1 MISERGAVPWNYGK
15 MNKIVGSQ
23 IYEFMEQKEKFIIL
37 ILAYEYDTPFLKVNK
52 FLEKKAVEYPDIL
65 FGRINIKTN
74 TIFFNL
80 AKSRRQ
86 QNQVIVKARG
96 VGSEITVYGN
106 MMGEIE
112 DQFEKVLHNNEYY
125 GAPGEYHGDP
135 EVQKTHDE
143 L

>member
-1 MISERGAVPWNYGK
+1 MF
-15 MNKIVGSQ
+15 SQ
-23 IYEFMEQKEKFIIL
+23 
-37 ILAYEYDTPFLKVNK
+37 EYDSPFLKVNK
-52 FLEKKAVEYPDIL
+52 FLEKKALEYPDIL

-80 AKSRRQ
+80 AKSRRR

-106 MMGEIE
+106 MMRDIIE
-112 DQFEKVLHNNEYY
+112 SDFKKVLHNNEYY
-125 GAPGEYHGDP
+125 GAPGEYQGDP